1 MTKKLLVFDF
11 DGTIADTLLVAV
23 DIVNE
28 LSAEFGF
35 PQVSPEEFVTFKHM
49 APGELMKLSGLSW
62 MQLPLLIKRVHKLF
76 KKHFKHVPP
85 IDGMPEVLKSLHQ
98 QGFRMGIL
106 TSNSKENVEEF
117 LKEHGLEYFEF
128 VKSPKSL
135 FGKAKAL
142 GKIRD
147 KVQLFPGDMVMIGDE
162 IRDLDAAKEAG
173 IDCIGVGWGFNS
185 EESLAKAGATLTVSQ
200 PGDLLKTLV
209 AEPRR

>member
-1 MTKKLLVFDF
+1 MTKQLLVFDF

-35 PQVSPEEFVTFKHM
+35 PQISPDEFVTLKHM

-62 MQLPLLIKRVHKLF
+62 MQLPLLIKRTHKLF

-85 IDGMPEVLKSLHQ
+85 IEGMPEVLRTLHQ
-98 QGFRMGIL
+98 QGFRMGVL

-117 LKEHGLEYFEF
+117 LREHRMEYFEF

-142 GKIRD
+142 GKICEKSR
-147 KVQLFPGDMVMIGDE
+147 LFPGSMVMIGDE
-162 IRDLDAAKEAG
+162 IRDLDAAQEAG
-173 IDCIGVGWGFNS
+173 IDSIGVGWGFNS
-185 EESLAKAGATLTVSQ
+185 EESLAKAGATATVTE
-200 PGDLLKTLV
+200 PADLLKLLI
-209 AEPRR
+209 RG

>member
-28 LSAEFGF
+28 LSSEFGF
-35 PQVSPEEFVTFKHM
+35 PQVSPEEFVTLKHM

-62 MQLPLLIKRVHKLF
+62 VQLPLLIKRTHKLF

-85 IDGMPEVLKSLHQ
+85 ITGMPEVLQQLHQ

-117 LKEHGLEYFEF
+117 LKEHKLEYFEF
-128 VKSPKSL
+128 IKSPKSL
-135 FGKAKAL
+135 FGKAKVL
-142 GKIRD
+142 SKICE
-147 KVQLFPGDMVMIGDE
+147 KSHLFPGNIVMIGDE
-162 IRDLDAAKEAG
+162 IRDLDAAKEVG
-173 IDCIGVGWGFNS
+173 VDSIGVGWGFNS
-185 EESLAKAGATLTVSQ
+185 QESLAAAGATLTVAT
-200 PGDLLKTLV
+200 PADLLKVLQHG
-209 AEPRR
+209 